1 MSPTLIVA
9 GSILTITLIGALGV
23 WISDL
28 IERHLK

>member
-9 GSILTITLIGALGV
+9 GGILTITLIGVLGV

-28 IERHLK
+28 IERNLK

>member
-9 GSILTITLIGALGV
+9 GSILTITLIGVLGV

-28 IERHLK
+28 IERNLK

>member
-1 MSPTLIVA
+1 MNPTLIVA
-9 GSILTITLIGALGV
+9 GSILTITLIGVLGV